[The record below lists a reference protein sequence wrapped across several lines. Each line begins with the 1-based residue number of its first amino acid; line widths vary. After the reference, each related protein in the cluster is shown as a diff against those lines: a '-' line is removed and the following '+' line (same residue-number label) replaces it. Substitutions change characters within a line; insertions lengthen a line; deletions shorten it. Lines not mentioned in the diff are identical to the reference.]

1 MNTSSQSTLDSG
13 RLTAPLVEMQGISK
27 AFAAVTVLEA
37 VDFELRAGEVHALLG
52 GNGAGKSTLM
62 KILQGVY
69 TLDAGEIRI
78 GGEPIRQRRAHRE
91 VAMIFQEFS
100 LIPTLTVAQNVY
112 LTREPRDR
120 FGALADREAE
130 RLSRRLFAEIGVDID
145 PRVRMD
151 SLSTAYWQLTE
162 IAKALAQQ
170 ARVLIMDEPTASLA
184 KSEAEALFALIGR
197 LKERGIGIVYIS
209 HRLEEVLQIAD
220 RVTVLRD
227 GRVVVTQSAKGLTT
241 ARAIELIVGRKV
253 EETMR
258 WRPRSIPADAP
269 PLLEVRDLVAGPR
282 VRGVTFDL
290 KAGEIVGLAGLMGS
304 GRTELAHALFGIERI
319 ESGTVRVRG
328 KLVKLRGSDAAIEAG
343 IALIPEDRRVQGLV
357 LDHTVRTNLT
367 VTLLDALSRHGVMRR
382 RKEEELAKQLGE
394 SLNITSWALPRPA
407 RLLSGGNQQKV
418 VIAKWLGRDPDI
430 LVMDEPTA
438 GIDVGTK
445 AEIIEIIRRLA
456 DAGKAVIVISSEFV
470 ELLASV
476 DRVLVIRD
484 GVVAGV
490 YDRKDIAGEE
500 ALHALVQAA

>member
-1 MNTSSQSTLDSG
+1 MNTSSQSTLDNG

-78 GGEPIRQRRAHRE
+78 GGEPIRQRDAHRE

-112 LTREPRDR
+112 LTREPRGR

-130 RLSRRLFAEIGVDID
+130 RLSRRLFEEIGVDID

-184 KSEAEALFALIGR
+184 KSEAEALFALIAR

-227 GRVVVTQSAKGLTT
+227 GRVVVTEPAKGFPT

-253 EETMR
+253 EEAMR
-258 WRPRSIPADAP
+258 WRQRDVPADAP
-269 PLLEVRDLVAGPR
+269 PLLEVRDLFAGPR
-282 VRGVTFDL
+282 VRGVTFDVR
-290 KAGEIVGLAGLMGS
+290 AGEIVGLAGLMGS

-319 ESGTVRVRG
+319 ESGTVSVRG
-328 KLVKLRGSDAAIEAG
+328 RPVKLRGSASAIEAG

-357 LDHTVRTNLT
+357 LDHTVRANLT
-367 VTLLDALSRHGVMRR
+367 VTLLGALSEHGVLRR
-382 RKEEELAKQLGE
+382 RKEEALAKQLGE

-476 DRVLVIRD
+476 DRVLVLRD
-484 GVVAGV
+484 GVVAGA

-500 ALHALVQAA
+500 ELHARVQAA

>member
-1 MNTSSQSTLDSG
+1 MTNQT
-13 RLTAPLVEMQGISK
+13 PIVEMRGISK
-27 AFAAVTVLEA
+27 AFAGVSVLEA
-37 VDFELRAGEVHALLG
+37 VDFELFPGEVHALLG

-62 KILQGVY
+62 KILQGVGVY
-69 TLDAGEIRI
+69 TPDAGEIRI
-78 GGEPIRQRRAHRE
+78 AGEPVRLRGRHPQ

-100 LIPTLTVAQNVY
+100 LIPTLSVAQNVY
-112 LTREPRDR
+112 LTREPRGR
-120 FGALADREAE
+120 LGTLADREAE
-130 RLSRRLFAEIGVDID
+130 RQARRLFEEIGVDLD

-162 IAKALAQQ
+162 IAKALAQS
-170 ARVLIMDEPTASLA
+170 ARVLVMDEPTASLA
-184 KSEAEALFALIGR
+184 RSEAEALFALIAR

-209 HRLEEVLQIAD
+209 HRLQEVLQLAD

-227 GRVVVTQSAKGLTT
+227 GRVVATEDAKGLTT

-253 EETMR
+253 EEAMR
-258 WRPRSIPADAP
+258 WRPRTVPADAP
-269 PLLEVRDLVAGPR
+269 PLLEVRDVVAGPR
-282 VRGVTFDL
+282 VRGVSFEV

-304 GRTELAHALFGIERI
+304 GRTELAHALFGIQSI
-319 ESGTVRVRG
+319 DSGAVLVRG
-328 KLVKLRGSDAAIEAG
+328 RPVKIRTPEAAIEAG

-357 LDHTVRTNLT
+357 LDHSVKSNLT
-367 VTLLDALSRHGVMRR
+367 LTLLESLSEHGVMRR
-382 RKEEELAKQLGE
+382 RKEEELAKRLGE
-394 SLNITSWALPRPA
+394 SLRITSWALPRPA

-456 DAGKAVIVISSEFV
+456 DSGKAVVVISSEFV

-476 DRVLVIRD
+476 DRVLVIKD
-484 GVVAGV
+484 GVVAGA

-500 ALHALVQAA
+500 ELHALVQAA

>member
-1 MNTSSQSTLDSG
+1 M
-13 RLTAPLVEMQGISK
+13 RGISK
-27 AFAAVTVLEA
+27 AFAGVPVLEQ
-37 VDFELRAGEVHALLG
+37 VDFELFPGEVHALLG

-62 KILQGVY
+62 KILQGVGVY
-69 TLDAGEIRI
+69 TPDAGQIRI
-78 GGEPIRQRRAHRE
+78 GGEPVRVRGQHRE

-112 LTREPRDR
+112 LNREPRGK
-120 FGALADREAE
+120 FGTLADREAE
-130 RLSRRLFAEIGVDID
+130 RRVRGLFEEIGVDID
-145 PRVRMD
+145 PRARID

-162 IAKALAQQ
+162 ITKALAQR

-184 KSEAEALFALIGR
+184 RSEADALFALIAR

-227 GRVVVTQSAKGLTT
+227 GHVVATEPAKGLTT

-258 WRPRSIPADAP
+258 WRPREIPADAP

-282 VRGVTFDL
+282 VRGVSLDVR
-290 KAGEIVGLAGLMGS
+290 AGEIIGLAGLMGS

-319 ESGTVRVRG
+319 ESGTVSIRGRV
-328 KLVKLRGSDAAIEAG
+328 LKLRNSDAAIEAG
-343 IALIPEDRRVQGLV
+343 IALIPEDRRVQGLF
-357 LDHTVRTNLT
+357 LDHSVRTNLT
-367 VTLLDALSRHGVMRR
+367 VTLLGALSEHGVMRR

-394 SLNITSWALPRPA
+394 SLKITSWALPRPA

-445 AEIIEIIRRLA
+445 AEIIQIIRRLA
-456 DAGKAVIVISSEFV
+456 DSGKAVIVISSEFV

-476 DRVLVIRD
+476 DRVLVIKD
-484 GVVAGV
+484 GVVAGA

-500 ALHALVQAA
+500 ELHALVQAA